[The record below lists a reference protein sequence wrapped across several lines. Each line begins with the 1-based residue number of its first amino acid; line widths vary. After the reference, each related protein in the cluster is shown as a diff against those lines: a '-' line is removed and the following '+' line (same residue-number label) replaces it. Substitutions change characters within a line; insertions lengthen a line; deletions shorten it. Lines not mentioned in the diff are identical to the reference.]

1 MSKKIL
7 VIFFSVYVEFIETV
21 LVKHFHKYHIVCCAS
36 VFASIMVTDSLVV
49 DSNGPRQLIS
59 VHVRQVQCIFLVIA
73 TIRNVCIFNH
83 LLMATVSAK

>member
-1 MSKKIL
+1 MSKKYSC
-7 VIFFSVYVEFIETV
+7 IFFSVYVEFIETV
-21 LVKHFHKYHIVCCAS
+21 LVKHFHKYLVCCAS

-59 VHVRQVQCIFLVIA
+59 VHVRQGQCIFLVIA
-73 TIRNVCIFNH
+73 TIRNVIFNH